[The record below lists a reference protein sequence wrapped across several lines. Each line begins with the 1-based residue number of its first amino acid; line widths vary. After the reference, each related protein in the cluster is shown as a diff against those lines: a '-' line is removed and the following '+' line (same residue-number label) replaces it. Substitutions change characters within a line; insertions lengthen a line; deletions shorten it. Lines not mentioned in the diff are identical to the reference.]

1 MWKKAYLFVKLVC
14 YVFVALGA
22 VPTLYFRGEAT
33 FATALLLMCIAF
45 LPDAIKAYKDLV
57 GPVE

>member
-45 LPDAIKAYKDLV
+45 LPDVIKAYKDLV
-57 GPVE
+57 EPVN

>member
-1 MWKKAYLFVKLVC
+1 MWKKAYLFAKLVC

-45 LPDAIKAYKDLV
+45 LPDAIKAFNSLR

>member
-22 VPTLYFRGEAT
+22 VPTLYLKGEAT

-45 LPDAIKAYKDLV
+45 LPDTIKAYKDLV

>member
-45 LPDAIKAYKDLV
+45 LPEVIKAFKDLV